1 MNIHLFL
8 IINFI
13 IGFISDI
20 LLNKLSYYNFMKL
33 NTLRGYFE
41 DKTLLEAALYA
52 GITVYIIVGVISIL
66 FKLMYKRYL
75 PNTKQEY
82 IIYLLITFV
91 IGYIADYIIYWIN
104 IFPKLDLYYEEVGI
118 GLWGGFAILFSV
130 LLSLGI
136 NKFK

>member
-1 MNIHLFL
+1 MSNVFPSTLSFFIVDFQDYSNILQDYSKRPTDTPLGILDHPQKYCLFFGVFLVFHLF
-8 IINFI
+8 FV
-13 IGFISDI
+13 SC
-20 LLNKLSYYNFMKL
+20 Y
-33 NTLRGYFE
+33 
-41 DKTLLEAALYA
+41 
-52 GITVYIIVGVISIL
+52 
-66 FKLMYKRYL
+66 LMGRS
-75 PNTKQEY
+75 
-82 IIYLLITFV
+82 TFV